1 MTQGSSTEIGGVGQ
15 DHDFVDAA
23 ERLAAPVVRL
33 VDAARRR
40 STGTGNMG
48 PGTLGRRSCGAAPVP
63 PAVAQSFAPADAVAA
78 NDNVGI
84 ATDDIFAQ
92 ADEDSPMIVV
102 ARRRWSRLWHG
113 YATVGLCSL
122 ASAILGVW
130 MVAFL
135 G

>member
-23 ERLAAPVVRL
+23 ELLAAPVVRL

-40 STGTGNMG
+40 STAAGTMG
-48 PGTLGRRSCGAAPVP
+48 AGTAGRRSCGAAPVP
-63 PAVAQSFAPADAVAA
+63 PAAAQPFFQADAVAA
-78 NDNVGI
+78 NDNVG
-84 ATDDIFAQ
+84 AASDDFVAQ
-92 ADEDSPMIVV
+92 TDEDAPMIVV
-102 ARRRWSRLWHG
+102 ARHRWSRLWHG